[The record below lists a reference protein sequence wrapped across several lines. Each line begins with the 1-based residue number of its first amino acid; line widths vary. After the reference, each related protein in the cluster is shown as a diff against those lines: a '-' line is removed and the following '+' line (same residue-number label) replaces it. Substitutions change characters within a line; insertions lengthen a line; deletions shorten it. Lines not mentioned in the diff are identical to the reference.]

1 MIQTKIIA
9 DSCCDLTPALA
20 NLLDVDF
27 VSFKMT
33 VGERHFTDDKN
44 IDLKDL
50 LHTIKACK
58 TAASTACPS
67 PDEYREAM
75 EKYDASFVVT
85 ISSQLSGSYNA
96 AMVARDMVLEEYP
109 DKKIAVIDSKSATSG
124 ETLIAMRLH
133 EALLSGKS
141 FEKIEAETREFVD
154 KMTTL
159 FVLEDLSTLIKN
171 GRISKAAGLLGT
183 MLNLRPIM
191 GTIDGEI
198 IAHEKVRG
206 TQNAMRRL
214 VETVAEKL
222 VAASKGSIVLV
233 MSYCNCIER
242 ATELRRELL
251 EKCTALGEVI
261 IVPAAGL
268 STVYENDGGIVL
280 AF

>member
-1 MIQTKIIA
+1 MQTKIIA

-27 VSFKMT
+27 VSFKIT
-33 VGERHFTDDKN
+33 VGEKHFTDDKN

-50 LHTIKACK
+50 LQNIKACK

-67 PDEYREAM
+67 PEEYRAAM
-75 EKYDASFVVT
+75 VKYDACFVVT
-85 ISSQLSGSYNA
+85 ISGKLSGSHNA
-96 AMVARDMVLEEYP
+96 AMAARDMVLEEYP
-109 DKKIAVIDSKSATSG
+109 DKKIAVIDSKSAASG

-133 EALLSGKS
+133 EAILSGKC
-141 FEKIEAETREFVD
+141 FEEIEAETRVFVD
-154 KMTTL
+154 RMTTL

-191 GTIDGEI
+191 GSEDGNI
-198 IAHEKVRG
+198 VAHEKIRG

-214 VETVAEKL
+214 VETVCERL
-222 VAASKGSIVLV
+222 VSMSKGSIVLV
-233 MSYCNCIER
+233 MSYCNCIDR
-242 ATELRRELL
+242 ATALRRELL
-251 EKCTALGEVI
+251 EKCAAIGEVI
-261 IVPAAGL
+261 MVPAAGL